1 MSSTLIEWNKNDL
14 IILWDTEEAFEKMT
28 PFYDKNS
35 EQLDIEE
42 MYVNIIKTVHD
53 KFTAYITFNGL
64 K

>member
-1 MSSTLIEWNKNDL
+1 MQINKCELHLN
-14 IILWDTEEAFEKMT
+14 KMT